1 MRRLLVVAL
10 TGALAGTAVAQQQ
23 GMEPGEWEL
32 TTTIS
37 SPMMPQAQSATVKHC
52 IKAISQLALLPSRS
66 SGVSLQSL
74 PGGVPPIQ
82 REGSARSSALMQC
95 FTVAVCGCGIMGDE
109 IVVVSS
115 HSPGSMPRS
124 CAAAPLLKP
133 ASRARTSN
141 RFFMQALLQSVSR

>member
-52 IKAISQLALLPSRS
+52 IKAEDLAEPSRWMGGTPPGSDCKLTPLERDGKSASWEMACPS
-66 SGVSLQSL
+66 SGFK
-74 PGGVPPIQ
+74 GRG
-82 REGSARSSALMQC
+82 
-95 FTVAVCGCGIMGDE
+95 
-109 IVVVSS
+109 
-115 HSPGSMPRS
+115 
-124 CAAAPLLKP
+124 
-133 ASRARTSN
+133 RARFTAGMMDSEMN
-141 RFFMQALLQSVSR
+141 ISGMQEGKKFEMQTKTRGRRLGPCGS

>member
-52 IKAISQLALLPSRS
+52 IKAEDLAEPSRWMGGTPPGSDCKLTPLERDGKSASWEMACPS
-66 SGVSLQSL
+66 SGFK
-74 PGGVPPIQ
+74 GRG
-82 REGSARSSALMQC
+82 
-95 FTVAVCGCGIMGDE
+95 
-109 IVVVSS
+109 
-115 HSPGSMPRS
+115 
-124 CAAAPLLKP
+124 
-133 ASRARTSN
+133 RARFTAGW
-141 RFFMQALLQSVSR
+141 RF